1 MIDLPA
7 TPQTVLAKVIVPALG
22 LIPAQY
28 DSPVARWLLLT
39 YAMQES
45 GLRTRVQVGGG
56 PGRGLWQDEPPLM
69 GLLLGNPA
77 SASQVRALCRSRA
90 VAAWPADMYYAVQTD
105 DLFAC
110 CIARYDMWCDPRP
123 LPALGDVD
131 GAFADYIRDWG
142 PGAYVRGTPDV
153 DEAIRQ
159 RFATNAQTA
168 LSTVQGLSA

>member
-22 LIPAQY
+22 LLPAQY

-45 GLRTRVQVGGG
+45 GLRTRVQDGGG

-77 SASQVRALCRSRA
+77 SASQVRAVCRSRA
-90 VAAWPADMYYAVQTD
+90 IAAWPADMYYAVQTD

-123 LPALGDVD
+123 LPTLGDVD

-142 PGAYVRGTPDV
+142 PGAYARGTPDV
-153 DEAIRQ
+153 NEAIRQ